1 MFTKDEKDKMVLQSR
16 NKRISVLLEIEM
28 TVIVRQEIVNET
40 MECLALLLQVKPTIE
55 PEIPG

>member
-16 NKRISVLLEIEM
+16 NKRISRLLEKEM
-28 TVIVRQEIVNET
+28 PVIVRQEIVNET
-40 MECLALLLQVKPTIE
+40 MECLALLLQVQPTIE

>member
-1 MFTKDEKDKMVLQSR
+1 VFTKDEKDKMVLQSR

-40 MECLALLLQVKPTIE
+40 MECLALLLHVQTTIE

>member
-16 NKRISVLLEIEM
+16 NKRISRLLEKEM
-28 TVIVRQEIVNET
+28 PVIVRQEIVNET
-40 MECLALLLQVKPTIE
+40 IKCLALLLQVQPTIE